1 MGELEMSDL
10 FLRPLQPGDRDWV
23 REFTAQQWRTDF
35 LVAHGEILYPAELPG
50 FVALEQDKRI
60 GLVTYNIT
68 EKGCEIV
75 TINSVSR
82 QAGVG
87 TALLAAVKSFA
98 RQCGCKRV
106 WLITTNDNLDAL
118 RFYQRRGFQLVS
130 VARNAIQESRKLKPR
145 IPTIGFYGIPI
156 RDEIELELML

>member
-1 MGELEMSDL
+1 MSGI
-10 FLRPLQPGDRDWV
+10 FLRPLEPGDRDWV

-35 LVAHGEILYPAELPG
+35 IVVHGEVFHPAELPG
-50 FVALEQDKRI
+50 IVALEQGKRI

-75 TINSVSR
+75 TINSVAK

-87 TALLAAVKSFA
+87 TALIDAVKSVA
-98 RQCGCKRV
+98 RQRGCKRV
-106 WLITTNDNLDAL
+106 WLVTTNDNLDAL
-118 RFYQRRGFQLVS
+118 RFYQRRGFQLVA

-156 RDEIELELML
+156 RDEIELEINV

>member
-1 MGELEMSDL
+1 MPGF
-10 FLRPLQPGDRDWV
+10 FLRPLEPGDRHWV
-23 REFTAQQWRTDF
+23 KEFTAKQWRTDF
-35 LVAHGEILYPAELPG
+35 IVAHGEVHYPAELPG
-50 FVALEQDKRI
+50 FVALEQEERI
-60 GLVTYNIT
+60 GLVTYNIS

-75 TINSVSR
+75 TINSVAK

-87 TALLAAVKSFA
+87 TALIEATKAVA
-98 RQCGCKRV
+98 RQRGCKRV

-118 RFYQRRGFQLVS
+118 RFYQRRGFQIVS

-156 RDEIELELML
+156 RDEIELEIPL